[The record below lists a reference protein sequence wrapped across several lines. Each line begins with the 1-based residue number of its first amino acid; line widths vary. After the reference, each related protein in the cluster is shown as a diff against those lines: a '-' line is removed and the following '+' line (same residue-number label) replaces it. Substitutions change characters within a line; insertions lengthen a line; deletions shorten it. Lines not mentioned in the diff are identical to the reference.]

1 MAASGKITVDP
12 IEITDMYKQLMAIM
26 EDLQSNAVPAIE
38 NIKNTKFY
46 QEGKAM
52 EAIEAYPEANDKFM
66 ELQDHYARISSLV
79 IETLN
84 TMIETDEA
92 IALKIIDALEV

>member
-1 MAASGKITVDP
+1 MAASGEITIDP

-38 NIKNTKFY
+38 TIKNTKFY

-84 TMIETDEA
+84 TMIEIDEA

>member
-12 IEITDMYKQLMAIM
+12 IEITDIYKQLMAIM

-38 NIKNTKFY
+38 NIKSTKFY

>member
-1 MAASGKITVDP
+1 MAASGKITIDP

-26 EDLQSNAVPAIE
+26 EDLQSNAVSAIE
-38 NIKNTKFY
+38 TIKNTKFY
-46 QEGKAM
+46 QEGQAM
-52 EAIEAYPEANDKFM
+52 EAIEAYPEANEKFM